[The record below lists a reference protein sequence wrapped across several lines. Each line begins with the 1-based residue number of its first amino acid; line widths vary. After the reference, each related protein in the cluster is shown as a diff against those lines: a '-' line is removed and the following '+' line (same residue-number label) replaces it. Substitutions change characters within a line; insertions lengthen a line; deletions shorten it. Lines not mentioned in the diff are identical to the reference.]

1 MSNDQLEVLAI
12 LSEKVH
18 TVYLGLRSSET
29 DYLLALE
36 EHSIAR
42 EKLARL
48 IDNAYDEGDVIGKNE
63 REREA
68 HLRRLLPAEHNEV
81 LRLEAM
87 VRGAERLMRGNQR
100 DAERLAL
107 QVQIARMVYD
117 LQQHDEVRIKIFG
130 VSETEPLRPF
140 RLYGIGGGD
149 SG

>member
-1 MSNDQLEVLAI
+1 MSEEQIEVLGM

-18 TVYLGLRSSET
+18 IVYLALRVAES
-29 DYLLALE
+29 DYLTALE
-36 EHSIAR
+36 EHADAK

-48 IDNAYDEGDVIGKNE
+48 IDDAYDEGNVVGKNE

-68 HLRRLLPAEHNEV
+68 HLRRMLPTEHNEV
-81 LRLEAM
+81 LRLEAK
-87 VRGAERLMRGNQR
+87 VRGAERLVRANQR
-100 DAERLAL
+100 DGERLAL

-140 RLYGIGGGD
+140 RLYGIGGGN